1 MMNRREMLAGLGGIA
16 ASAALTRLDA
26 QLVET
31 LPTVGTGATPE
42 LARKEAFNIEEGHT
56 YINAAYTHPIP
67 KASLEA
73 ARRAAENRGSLR
85 APAAAPG
92 GGRGTGRGGGE
103 NNNPKALF
111 AELIGAK
118 PTEIAYVSST
128 SAGENLV
135 VSALSLDHD
144 FSGNVVTDGLHYDGA
159 ILHLMEL
166 KKRGL
171 DLRIVEP
178 TKDYRID
185 LKDMERVVDNK
196 TKLIEVS
203 SAAMYNGFQHD
214 LKAVADLAHAHG
226 ALVYA
231 DIIHSAGAEPFDV
244 KATGIDFAAC
254 SSFKWL
260 MGDFGMGF
268 LYAREDVLS

>member
-1 MMNRREMLAGLGGIA
+1 MNRRERIAGLGGVA
-16 ASAALTRLDA
+16 ASAAFARLDA
-26 QLVET
+26 QLSEMP
-31 LPTVGTGATPE
+31 LSGRPE
-42 LARKEAFNIEEGHT
+42 SSLQMPRKADFMIEDGYT

-67 KASLEA
+67 KVSLEA

-85 APAAAPG
+85 APAAGAG

-103 NNNPKALF
+103 NTNPTGLF

-135 VSALSLDHD
+135 VQALGLDHD

-159 ILHLMEL
+159 ILHLIEL

-171 DLRIVEP
+171 DLRIVKP
-178 TKDYRID
+178 TNDYRID
-185 LKDMERVVDNK
+185 LKDMEKLVDNK

-226 ALVYA
+226 AFVYA

-244 KATGIDFAAC
+244 KATWIDFAAY

-260 MGDFGMGF
+260 MGDFGM
-268 LYAREDVLS
+268 